1 MIARVVVE
9 GGTIVHEEGGS
20 VDVPWW
26 SVTKTVTAAAI
37 LVLVGEGRLD
47 LDAPLAGC
55 PYTLRLL
62 LQHRAGLRDYGGVVA
77 YKQAVARHEAAWPPA
92 VMLERAKAD
101 QLACEP
107 GTAFGYSNIG
117 YFFVR
122 RILEEAAGEPLG
134 AALERLVLR
143 PLGLAGVRL
152 ATGRGELAPDYDS
165 GWVYHGS
172 LIGPL
177 AQAALFMDRLLSGRL
192 LPPGL
197 LAAMLDRVPI
207 GDLPEGLFWKSAA
220 YGLGIAIGRA
230 ESGPELV
237 GHTGGGPGST
247 IAVYR
252 AGNRTAAVFG
262 RDEDQMTVEQSCA
275 AMLISRP

>member
-1 MIARVVVE
+1 MLARVVVE
-9 GGTIVHEEGGS
+9 GGAIVHEEGDRS
-20 VDVPWW
+20 DVPWW
-26 SVTKTVTAAAI
+26 SVTKTVIAAAA

-47 LDAPLAGC
+47 LDAPLPGR

-77 YKQAVARHEAAWPPA
+77 YKQAVARHEAAWPPE
-92 VMLERAKAD
+92 VMLERARAD
-101 QLACEP
+101 QPAGEP

-122 RILEEAAGEPLG
+122 EIVERAAGAPLG
-134 AALERLVLR
+134 PALDRLVLQ
-143 PLGLAGVRL
+143 PLGIAGVRL

-165 GWVYHGS
+165 RWVYHGS

-177 AQAALFMDRLLSGRL
+177 ARAALFMDGLLSGRL
-192 LPPGL
+192 LRPDL
-197 LAAMLDRVPI
+197 LTAMLERVPI

-220 YGLGIAIGRA
+220 YGLGIAGGRA
-230 ESGPELV
+230 EAGPELI

-247 IAVYR
+247 VAVYR
-252 AGNRTAAVFG
+252 GSRRTAATFG
-262 RDEDQMTVEQSCA
+262 RDEDQMTVEQSCE
-275 AMLISRP
+275 AMLI